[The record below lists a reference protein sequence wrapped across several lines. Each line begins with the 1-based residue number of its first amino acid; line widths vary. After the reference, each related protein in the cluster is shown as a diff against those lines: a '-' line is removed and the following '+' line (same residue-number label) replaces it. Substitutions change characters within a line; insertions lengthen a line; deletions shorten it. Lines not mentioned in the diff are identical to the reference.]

1 VSSVLILTR
10 RAGEKIMIGDDIEI
24 VLVGISGT
32 QVRIGIKAPPEVE
45 VHREEVYTRIQ
56 EERREDHRET

>member
-1 VSSVLILTR
+1 MLVLSR
-10 RAGEKIMIGDDIEI
+10 RPGEKIRIGDDIEI
-24 VLVGISGT
+24 VVISIQGN
-32 QVRIGIKAPPEVE
+32 QARIGIKAPPEVE

>member
-1 VSSVLILTR
+1 
-10 RAGEKIMIGDDIEI
+10 MIGDDIEI
-24 VLVGISGT
+24 VLVGIQGG
-32 QVRIGIKAPPEVE
+32 QVRIGIQAPAEVE